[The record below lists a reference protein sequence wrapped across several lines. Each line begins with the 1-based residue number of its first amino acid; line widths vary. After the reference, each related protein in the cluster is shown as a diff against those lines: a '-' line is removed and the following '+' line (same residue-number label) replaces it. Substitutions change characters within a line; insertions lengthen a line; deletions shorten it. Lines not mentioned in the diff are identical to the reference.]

1 MMPQLAK
8 SSNLNL
14 KSPFHWLWTGDQ
26 ALGEMLDAIDAAQ
39 HSVRLEMY
47 IFHQSPIGE
56 DFLRALVTASNR
68 GVRVKVML
76 DALGSMLLPESFWAA
91 LKENGG
97 ELRWFNPL
105 NMSRFGFRDHRKI
118 LVCDQKV
125 AFIGGFN
132 IATEYLGDGVNTGWR
147 DLGMKIY
154 GPLVEELSEA
164 FDQMFSIA
172 DFRQKRFSRLR
183 RSRQQRLV
191 KTDEAELLLSAPGRQ
206 RNPIKKAI
214 IADLKKAKRVQIIC
228 AYFLP
233 TWNLRRE
240 LTAVARRGGQVQL
253 ILPGKSDVPL
263 SQAASR
269 SLYRRVMQSGVEIY
283 EYGPQ
288 ILHAKLIIVDDI
300 VYAGS
305 ANLDMRSLHL
315 NYELLVR
322 IADADLAAEARKIFT
337 KDLTHSVRIDP
348 DEWRASRTYWIRLR
362 QRWAY
367 FILARLDP
375 LITRHQ
381 IRQLR

>member
-1 MMPQLAK
+1 MPQLAK

>member
-1 MMPQLAK
+1 MPELAK
-8 SSNLNL
+8 CSNVNL
-14 KSPFHWLWTGDQ
+14 EPPFRWLWTGDH
-26 ALGEMLDAIDAAQ
+26 ALAEMLDAIHCAQ
-39 HSVRLEMY
+39 YSVRLEMY
-47 IFHQSPIGE
+47 IFHQNSIGE
-56 DFLRALVTASNR
+56 EFLRALVGACKR
-68 GVRVKVML
+68 GVRVKVMV
-76 DALGSMLLPESFWAA
+76 DALGSILLPDSFWD
-91 LKENGG
+91 LVREHGG
-97 ELRWFNPL
+97 EVRWFNPL

-132 IATEYLGDGVNTGWR
+132 ISTEYLGDGVKTGWR
-147 DLGMKIY
+147 DLGMKVT
-154 GPLVEELSEA
+154 GSLVEELAAA
-164 FDQMFSIA
+164 FDEMFSIA
-172 DFRQKRFSRLR
+172 DFKQKRFSRLR
-183 RSRQQRLV
+183 RSTHQRMV
-191 KTDEAELLLSAPGRQ
+191 DSDGASLLLSAPGLH

-214 IADLKKAKRVQIIC
+214 IADLKKARKVQIIC

-233 TWNLRRE
+233 TRKLRRE
-240 LTAVARRGGQVQL
+240 ITALARRGGQVQL

-269 SLYRRVMQSGVEIY
+269 SLYRRLMQSGVEIY

-288 ILHAKLIIVDDI
+288 ILHAKLILIDDI

-322 IADADLAAEARKIFT
+322 IEDADLAAEAREVFT
-337 KDLTHSVRIDP
+337 KDLAYSKRIDP
-348 DEWRASRTYWIRLR
+348 NEWRASRTFWTRMR

-375 LITRHQ
+375 LITKHQ